1 MTMENRKSR
10 TKMGRS
16 WLLMLMSASL
26 PLSAALAGVE
36 PGKTYRIAVG
46 TDEQHTLMVADASLA
61 DRAAV
66 VVWTD
71 TNVPAQQWEAED
83 AGDGNFYFKNVYSGK
98 YLDASNL
105 SLAQRVDPS
114 AWTLEAVDA
123 DRGEYLLKQGKY
135 LRVIS
140 ATDGRQPVVGSSAQ
154 SWLFTEVEAQRS
166 FDATARQR
174 MLSGFLRQ
182 YLQDRGDGY
191 RTFVNGSWG
200 EAETMEALLDCY
212 EGTGDRTFLNI
223 FEACYDYMRY
233 HVGSTWD
240 GGTTVGGYDWFGYDF
255 NDDVMW
261 LVIAAARAYHL
272 TNKEVY
278 LNDAKRNFDRIWN
291 RAYLGY
297 VGLLRWAENSGD
309 RNGAN
314 SCING
319 PAEVAACYIAAGT
332 GDDSYYEKA
341 RELYSN
347 QRRYLYV
354 SGTGQVYDSVVFDPA
369 TATVKSR
376 NTWASTYNQ
385 GTMLGA
391 AVLLYRHFGDKQYRQ
406 DADKIIAYARQN
418 LCNAVGLISVCQNA
432 DGDFQGF
439 KGILMRYAG
448 LYAREFQHED
458 YRQWVLKNAFHA
470 YNNMNS
476 RGFGHSAWLT
486 KAREDLKYGNVD
498 YGASSSA
505 FGASTALTAACS
517 VPLASFSSASPWQ
530 GEATLVEPAGT
541 DEQTYCFQAP
551 EAGLYKILV
560 SYRSTMKRSVRLA
573 LNQGDA
579 QSMNFPVA
587 QSAASLMPFFAPLV
601 KGENAICLSG
611 TSGLP
616 TIEKVEVIFLAAL
629 PDALEAEFGKTRGQT
644 SIANDDDASGGR
656 YVRDIGNGSGNQ
668 LTLRADVAEG
678 GDYDLDIV
686 YFTGQNRQMYVRV
699 NGGARQNSPYAST
712 GSWQASSSQ
721 VKTVAVTLKAGM
733 NTLVFGNDNSQAP
746 YIDKVLLKRH
756 GESSAVGSI
765 GTRTPLSSTAWYS
778 LSGILTPRP
787 TLSGIY
793 VRGNK
798 KYAIKNLPQP

>member
-1 MTMENRKSR
+1 
-10 TKMGRS
+10 
-16 WLLMLMSASL
+16 
-26 PLSAALAGVE
+26 
-36 PGKTYRIAVG
+36 
-46 TDEQHTLMVADASLA
+46 
-61 DRAAV
+61 
-66 VVWTD
+66 
-71 TNVPAQQWEAED
+71 
-83 AGDGNFYFKNVYSGK
+83 
-98 YLDASNL
+98 
-105 SLAQRVDPS
+105 
-114 AWTLEAVDA
+114 
-123 DRGEYLLKQGKY
+123 
-135 LRVIS
+135 
-140 ATDGRQPVVGSSAQ
+140 
-154 SWLFTEVEAQRS
+154 
-166 FDATARQR
+166 
-174 MLSGFLRQ
+174 
-182 YLQDRGDGY
+182 
-191 RTFVNGSWG
+191 
-200 EAETMEALLDCY
+200 
-212 EGTGDRTFLNI
+212 
-223 FEACYDYMRY
+223 
-233 HVGSTWD
+233 
-240 GGTTVGGYDWFGYDF
+240 
-255 NDDVMW
+255 MW

-291 RAYLGY
+291 RAYLSY

-448 LYAREFQHED
+448 LYAREFQQED

-517 VPLASFSSASPWQ
+517 VPLEAFSSTSPWQ

-560 SYRSTMKRSVRLA
+560 SYRSTMKRSVRVA

-579 QSMNFPVA
+579 QSFSFPVA

-656 YVRDIGNGSGNQ
+656 YVRDIGNG
-668 LTLRADVAEG
+668 
-678 GDYDLDIV
+678 
-686 YFTGQNRQMYVRV
+686 YVRV
-699 NGGARQNSPYAST
+699 NGGSRQNVPYAST

-721 VKTVAVTLKAGM
+721 VKTIAVTLKAGM

-756 GESSAVGSI
+756 GDSSAVGSI

-798 KYAIKNLPQP
+798 KYAIKATHQP